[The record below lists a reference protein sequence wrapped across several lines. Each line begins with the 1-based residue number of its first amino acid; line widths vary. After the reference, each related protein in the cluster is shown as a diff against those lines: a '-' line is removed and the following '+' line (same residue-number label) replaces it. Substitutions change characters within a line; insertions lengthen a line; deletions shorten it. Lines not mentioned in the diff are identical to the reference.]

1 MNHTRLA
8 FTSARKTA
16 LISLN
21 TTYRNIFSEH
31 VVYSGLVILRCTIL
45 D

>member
-1 MNHTRLA
+1 MNHTRLP

-21 TTYRNIFSEH
+21 ATYRNIFSEH
-31 VVYSGLVILRCTIL
+31 VIYSELVVLRYAIL